1 MRYFIT
7 ILFLIHF
14 LTVRAQ
20 DAIVIS
26 GTVRDVKT
34 HEALEA
40 VNVMLQNP
48 EGKITYGYALTDAQG
63 CYSIKYTG
71 KKDTISISI
80 SSFNIKGER
89 RRIMRKSQ
97 QMDFAAES
105 TTINIREVVIKIRP
119 IERLGDTITYNVNSF
134 LSATDHNISDVLR
147 KMPGIEVDNSGKIKY
162 NGLDISKFYIEGLD
176 MFEGR
181 YGIATNN
188 IQAKDI
194 ARVEVLE
201 NYQPIKVLKELTLPN
216 NAAIN
221 LRIKSSSKGIWSGIL
236 QLGAGYKPAMWNTE
250 ATAMYF
256 GHKFQNMNVY
266 KTNNTGN
273 DISNELHSHYETEEE
288 DLSPLSGI
296 HKPTVPSIEGKRFID
311 NNIHLVSSNGVSK
324 LNKNLNLVANAY
336 YLHDQQQA
344 EGRSTTTYY
353 QPQGQPLVISEIT
366 EASQHMDHAGTR
378 LQLESNTD
386 AFYIKD
392 QFSFTG
398 KWDRDLGKVTSNKE
412 EVTQH
417 FKSPGIHLKN
427 VFQGT
432 RRTGDFS
439 INLSSKT
446 DYSTLPTTLQVNPM
460 LFPEI
465 FDNGNGISGAVQHLD
480 SKRFRTLNNA
490 RVGFTVKRWS
500 FYMKADINANLEWM
514 QSALQAISNQ
524 KIELPVTK
532 DLQNDAYSGRIDV
545 SIGPSISYIIA
556 KKLFIFLDCPFN
568 FMHLTMKEKIPNNR
582 ETNNKLLVQP
592 DLLLQLNINRN
603 LKLSSHASYT
613 ENYGGIYDSYSG
625 FIMTDYRIISN
636 KQGEIS
642 HSKTQ
647 NYNLSLSYANIIQ
660 SLFGSINASYY
671 HTKQNLM
678 YGTNYKGNLSLVQAV
693 AIPNKMDG
701 YNLYG
706 KISKYFSDLRTT
718 LNVSGSYSRS
728 WNDILRQNELMK
740 VSFEYIGAGAGAN
753 IRFCPSVLLDYNVN
767 YSKSRNYIKTEK
779 ALAPINMVR
788 QNATLSF
795 VIAQK
800 TVFSISGEHYYNETI
815 KEGNRTMFFLDAKV
829 SHRYKRI
836 EYSLEAR
843 NLLSK
848 QNFFF
853 AQYDDATNYAYT
865 YRLRPPSVM
874 FSIRFGL

>member
-1 MRYFIT
+1 MRYCIT
-7 ILFLIHF
+7 ILFLIHL
-14 LTVRAQ
+14 LTAGAQ
-20 DAIVIS
+20 DSIVFS
-26 GTVRDVKT
+26 GTVRDAKT

-40 VNVMLQNP
+40 VNVMLQNT
-48 EGKITYGYALTDAQG
+48 EGKVTYGYAFTDAHG
-63 CYSIKYTG
+63 HYSISYTG
-71 KKDTISISI
+71 KKDTLSMSISG
-80 SSFNIKGER
+80 FNVKGER
-89 RRIMRKSQ
+89 KIIMRKSQ
-97 QMDFAAES
+97 QVNFTAES
-105 TTINIREVVIKIRP
+105 TAIKIREVVIKMRP

-201 NYQPIKVLKELTLPN
+201 NHQPIKVLKELTLPN

-221 LRIKSSSKGIWSGIL
+221 LRIKSSSSGIWSGIF
-236 QLGAGYKPAMWNTE
+236 QLGAGYEPAIRNAE

-273 DISNELHSHYETEEE
+273 DISKELDSHYETEEE

-296 HKPTVPSIEGKRFID
+296 YQPTTPNIEGKRFID
-311 NNIHLVSSNGVSK
+311 NNVHLVSSNGIGK

-336 YLHDQQQA
+336 YLHDHQQA
-344 EGRSTTTYY
+344 EGKSITTYY

-366 EASQHMDHAGTR
+366 EASQRMDHAGTR

-392 QFSFTG
+392 QLSFTG
-398 KWDRDLGKVTSNKE
+398 KWDRDLGRVTSNNE
-412 EVTQH
+412 EVSQR
-417 FKSPGIHLKN
+417 FKYPNINFKN
-427 VFQGT
+427 IFQGT
-432 RRTGDFS
+432 RRAGDFS
-439 INLSSKT
+439 INLSSRT
-446 DYSTLPTTLQVNPM
+446 DYSTLPTTLQVSPM

-465 FDNGNGISGAVQHLD
+465 FDKGKDISGAAQHLD
-480 SKRFRTLNNA
+480 SKRLCTRNSAN
-490 RVGFTVKRWS
+490 VGFTIKRWS
-500 FYMKADINANLEWM
+500 FYVKADINAKLEWM
-514 QSALQAISNQ
+514 QSALQPISN
-524 KIELPVTK
+524 KEIELPAAK
-532 DLQNDAYSGRIDV
+532 DFQNDAYLGRMDV

-556 KKLFIFLDCPFN
+556 KKLFFFLDTPFS
-568 FMHLTMKEKIPNNR
+568 FMNLITKEKIQDNR
-582 ETNNKLLVQP
+582 ETSNKFFIQP
-592 DLLLQLNINRN
+592 DLSIQLNINRN

-625 FIMTDYRIISN
+625 FIMTNYRVISN

-642 HSKTQ
+642 HSRMQ

-671 HTKQNLM
+671 HTKQNLI
-678 YGTNYKGNLSLVQAV
+678 YGTNYEGTLSLIQAV
-693 AIPNKMDG
+693 AMPNKMDG

-706 KISKYFSDLRTT
+706 KISKYFSDIRTT
-718 LNVSGSYSRS
+718 LNASGSYARS

-740 VSFEYIGAGAGAN
+740 VSFEYIRVGAGAN
-753 IRFCPSVLLDYNVN
+753 IRFCPTVLLDYNVN
-767 YSKSRNYIKTEK
+767 YSQNRNYIKTEK
-779 ALAPINMVR
+779 ELAPIKMV
-788 QNATLSF
+788 QQDATLSF
-795 VIAQK
+795 VIARK
-800 TVFSISGEHYYNETI
+800 TVLSISGEHYYNETI
-815 KEGNRTMFFLDAKV
+815 KEGNRNMFFLDAKV
-829 SHRYKRI
+829 SHRHKQI

-848 QNFFF
+848 RNFFF

-874 FSIRFGL
+874 FSIRFSL